1 MNDLHFDDFARRVDA
16 GATRRGLLRG
26 VVAVGTTL
34 GLAAGFEDAA
44 ARKRK
49 KKPGK
54 KPHGEKPHGPTPPAP
69 SLCAQACSAGCS
81 TCYQRPS
88 GTLICGGIGSAN
100 CAFPCGTDSNCAKGQ
115 ICTKSFT
122 DRATGETSSWGCPG
136 NPPGVC
142 TSFTVC
148 MV

>member
-1 MNDLHFDDFARRVDA
+1 MNDLHFDDVARRLDA
-16 GATRRGLLRG
+16 AATRRGLLHG
-26 VVAVGTTL
+26 LLAVGTTL
-34 GLAAGFEDAA
+34 GLVAGFEDVA

-54 KPHGEKPHGPTPPAP
+54 KQK
-69 SLCAQACSAGCS
+69 SLCAKACSAGCS
-81 TCYQRPS
+81 ACFERPS
-88 GTLICGGIGSAN
+88 GTLICGGTGSAD
-100 CAFPCGTDSNCAKGQ
+100 CAFPCSTDSDCAGSLRPV
-115 ICTKSFT
+115 CTKRFT

-148 MV
+148 TV